1 MTHTGHSSHEH
12 GPAQQRL
19 SDLREPTKQL
29 RRLIPEVY
37 DGFLKMSRSA
47 VADGALSTKHKEL
60 IALALGVSEH
70 CEGCVV
76 YHARGAARAGATQQ
90 EVAEA
95 LGVTVVLGGGPAA
108 SDYAPR
114 ALQTFIEFAGDVSDD

>member
-1 MTHTGHSSHEH
+1 MTHATQSSHDH
-12 GPAQQRL
+12 GPAQRRL
-19 SDLREPTKQL
+19 QDLREPTRQL
-29 RRLIPEVY
+29 RRLVPEVY

-47 VADGALSTKHKEL
+47 LVEGALSTKHKEL

-70 CEGCVV
+70 CEGCIV
-76 YHARGAARAGATQQ
+76 YHARGAARAGATEQ

-95 LGVTVVLGGGPAA
+95 LGVAVLLGGGPAA

-114 ALQTFIEFAGDVSDD
+114 ALQAFTEFAGDGRAQ